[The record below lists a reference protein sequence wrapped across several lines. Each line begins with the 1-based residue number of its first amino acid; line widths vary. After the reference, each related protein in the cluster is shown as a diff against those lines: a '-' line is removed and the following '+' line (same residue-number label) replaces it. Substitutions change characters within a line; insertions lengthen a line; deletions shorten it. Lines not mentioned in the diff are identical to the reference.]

1 MAEQLSKTS
10 DMVRETAKNST
21 SFYNQIADHIDH
33 LEKTIIILETRLQEI
48 ETLAQREQD
57 DLK

>member
-1 MAEQLSKTS
+1 MTDQLIKTS

-33 LEKTIIILETRLQEI
+33 LEKTIIILEKRIQET

-57 DLK
+57 DHK

>member
-1 MAEQLSKTS
+1 MAEIPNKAS
-10 DMVRETAKNST
+10 DMLRETAKNST

-33 LEKTIIILETRLQEI
+33 LEKTIITLEQRLLEI